1 MVQRP
6 TECGRR
12 EPMESAQP
20 YRRLFEVSMLL
31 LLANGFLAVW
41 LHGGLDA
48 PTALI
53 HAGSL
58 LARALMVGGVLRAVL
73 SRPFASVLAVSFVG
87 FYPVDILWVS
97 GDFVTATVRMM
108 FLFASLKLLIAEKPR
123 DFLYLGLLGFL
134 ELLTASVF
142 TAGPSY
148 FVSLAAFL
156 FLASTAAAAWQ
167 IQSGY
172 GGAVRVVSGA
182 GARRIRRRLVGWGGG
197 LATVMLVL
205 GAALFV
211 VLPRPF
217 AGGGGLGDRH
227 RVGFSNE
234 VNLGLT
240 GSLDP
245 DPSPVMRVQP
255 LAGSEINS
263 MRWRGVALYRFDG
276 VRWSA
281 PRPGLRQLSSR
292 GAGYARVGHDRRA
305 DQGRRLEYRVTQEPL
320 ATDSLFLAGQPER
333 ISGIFSTL
341 LITDQDVF
349 QAPESRGG
357 AVRFEA
363 VTWLPDRDKLQ
374 SSDVIELFS
383 REFKED
389 YLDTPALDPRVAEL
403 AYEIVADA
411 RSPLERARRLE
422 EHLKTQF
429 GYTLDLP
436 TQRTADP
443 VATFLF
449 ERKEGHCEYFATSMA
464 LMLRTLNIPSR
475 IVSGFAGGVSNPL
488 TGMLV
493 LRSSDAH
500 SWVEAYIPGYGWLE
514 FDPTPA
520 IGVFDRAMIT
530 SGLWMYL
537 DAIESSWL
545 EWVVDYDTR
554 RQVEI
559 AIAFQESS
567 REAVIDAITFWER
580 IGAAFE
586 RLRDPAAWP
595 MPGKLSVSRGLLTAL
610 GGLAAALA
618 LVLLYPWLRRA
629 WMRRKLRAGRL
640 DATAASYFYGLALRA
655 LARRG
660 VRRQPWQS
668 AEELALS
675 IEDEGLRAL
684 FMNATAAY
692 NASRFGRDAES
703 ERSLP
708 ELVRALERA

>member
-1 MVQRP
+1 
-6 TECGRR
+6 
-12 EPMESAQP
+12 
-20 YRRLFEVSMLL
+20 MLL

-41 LHGGLDA
+41 LHGGLDPA
-48 PTALI
+48 TTAIHCTAL
-53 HAGSL
+53 L
-58 LARALMVGGVLRAVL
+58 TRALMVAGVLRRAL
-73 SRPFASVLAVSFVG
+73 SRPIASVLAVGFVG
-87 FYPVDILWVS
+87 FYPLDIVWVS

-108 FLFASLKLLIAEKPR
+108 FLFASLKLVIAERPR

-148 FVSLAAFL
+148 LASLAAFL
-156 FLASTAAAAWQ
+156 ALACTAAAAWQ
-167 IQSGY
+167 LQAGF
-172 GGAVRVVSGA
+172 GGARVVASA
-182 GARRIRRRLVGWGGG
+182 PPKRTRRTLLRWGGG
-197 LATVMLVL
+197 LATAILAL
-205 GAALFV
+205 AAALFV

-217 AGGGGLGDRH
+217 AGGSGLGDRH
-227 RVGFSNE
+227 RVGFSSE

-255 LAGSEINS
+255 LEGSDLES
-263 MRWRGVALYRFDG
+263 LRWRGVALYRFDG

-281 PRPGLRQLSSR
+281 PNPGLRQLSSR

-305 DQGRRLEYRVTQEPL
+305 DQGRRLQYRATQEPL
-320 ATDSLFLAGQPER
+320 ATDALFLAGQPER
-333 ISGIFSTL
+333 ISGIFSSL

-363 VTWLPDRDKLQ
+363 VTWLPDRDKLRP
-374 SSDVIELFS
+374 SDVIELFS
-383 REFKED
+383 REFQHN
-389 YLDTPALDPRVAEL
+389 YLDLPELDPRIAEL
-403 AYEIVADA
+403 AWTIVGDA
-411 RSPLERARRLE
+411 RSPLTRARRLE

-436 TQRTADP
+436 AQRAPDP
-443 VATFLF
+443 VASFLF
-449 ERKEGHCEYFATSMA
+449 ERREGHCEYFATSMA

-520 IGVFDRAMIT
+520 AGVFDRALTT
-530 SGLWMYL
+530 SGLWMYW

-559 AIAFQESS
+559 AIAFQETS
-567 REAVIDAITFWER
+567 REAVFDAIGAWER
-580 IGAAFE
+580 IRAGLERFRDPGAWPDPSKIQWKNSALGALGALLLPALLTLAYPHLHRLLMKRRLASGRADGAA
-586 RLRDPAAWP
+586 
-595 MPGKLSVSRGLLTAL
+595 S
-610 GGLAAALA
+610 
-618 LVLLYPWLRRA
+618 
-629 WMRRKLRAGRL
+629 
-640 DATAASYFYGLALRA
+640 SYFYGLALRA

-660 VRRQPWQS
+660 FQRKPWQS
-668 AEELALS
+668 AEELATS
-675 IEDEGLRAL
+675 IPDQRIREL
-684 FMNATAAY
+684 FLAATKAY
-692 NASRFGRDAES
+692 NASRFGRDEAAEKA
-703 ERSLP
+703 LP
-708 ELVRALERA
+708 RLVKALEQA